1 MRRCT
6 PDNSPQDS
14 QGIELHLRI
23 RLAPAQR
30 EPFFAF
36 LREAIPFYE
45 SPGDIRI
52 ELLAN
57 SADDHRFIEVVHYAT
72 EHAYELDQKRVS
84 DDPTMNHFLA
94 RWRSFLA
101 EPPIV
106 ETYRPHTP

>member
-1 MRRCT
+1 MMG
-6 PDNSPQDS
+6 NSSPSVQ
-14 QGIELHLRI
+14 LHLRL

-30 EPFFAF
+30 QPFFDF

-45 SPGDIRI
+45 SPGGIRI

-57 SADDHRFIEVVHYAT
+57 SADDHRFIEVVHYET
-72 EHAYELDQKRVS
+72 ELAYQRDQVRVAG
-84 DDPTMNHFLA
+84 DPTMKQFLA

>member
-1 MRRCT
+1 MG
-6 PDNSPQDS
+6 NSSPTVQ
-14 QGIELHLRI
+14 LHLRVH
-23 RLAPAQR
+23 LAPGQR

-45 SPGDIRI
+45 SPSGIRV

-57 SADDHRFIEVVHYAT
+57 SADDHRFIEVVHYT
-72 EHAYELDQKRVS
+72 TELDYQRDQDRVAN
-84 DDPTMNHFLA
+84 DPTMKQYLN

-106 ETYRPHTP
+106 ETYRRHTP

>member
-1 MRRCT
+1 MSRCT

-23 RLAPAQR
+23 RLAPDQR

-72 EHAYELDQKRVS
+72 ELAYELDQKRVS
-84 DDPTMNHFLA
+84 DDPTMKQFLA

-106 ETYRPHTP
+106 ETYRRHTP

>member
-23 RLAPAQR
+23 RLAPDQR

-45 SPGDIRI
+45 SPGGIRI

-72 EHAYELDQKRVS
+72 ERAYELDQKRVS
-84 DDPTMNHFLA
+84 DDPTMKQFLA

-106 ETYRPHTP
+106 ETYRRHTP

>member
-23 RLAPAQR
+23 RLAPGR
-30 EPFFAF
+30 RDDFFAF

-45 SPGDIRI
+45 SPGGILID
-52 ELLAN
+52 LLSDA
-57 SADDHRFIEVVHYAT
+57 ADDHRFIEVVHYAT

-84 DDPTMNHFLA
+84 DDPTMKHFLA

>member
-1 MRRCT
+1 MG
-6 PDNSPQDS
+6 NSSPSVQ
-14 QGIELHLRI
+14 LHLRI
-23 RLAPAQR
+23 RLAPGQR

-45 SPGDIRI
+45 RPGGIRI

-57 SADDHRFIEVVHYAT
+57 SADDHHFIEVVHYQT
-72 EHAYELDQKRVS
+72 ELAYQRDQERVAS
-84 DDPTMNHFLA
+84 DPTMKQFLA

-106 ETYRPHTP
+106 ETYRPQTP